1 MIIINKI
8 RDEKLQYDINR
19 KAAKMS
25 AVSLGKIDKYE
36 YLAGEKRLLS
46 DQSRMIKQAKEKQRN
61 TTKEQGK
68 KANRSFRSYKTRR
81 KLRTKVN

>member
-1 MIIINKI
+1 MIIIDKI
-8 RDEKLQYDINR
+8 RAEKLQYDINR

-25 AVSLGKIDKYE
+25 AISLGKFDKYE

-46 DQSRMIKQAKEKQRN
+46 DQSRMIKQEKEKQRN

-68 KANRSFRSYKTRR
+68 KQIEVLEVIKPEEN
-81 KLRTKVN
+81 

>member
-1 MIIINKI
+1 MIIIDKI
-8 RDEKLQYDINR
+8 RAEKLQYDINR

-25 AVSLGKIDKYE
+25 AISLGKFDKYE

-68 KANRSFRSYKTRR
+68 KQIEVLEVIKPEEN
-81 KLRTKVN
+81 

>member
-25 AVSLGKIDKYE
+25 AVSLGKIYKYE

-68 KANRSFRSYKTRR
+68 KQIEVLEVIKPEEN
-81 KLRTKVN
+81 

>member
-1 MIIINKI
+1 
-8 RDEKLQYDINR
+8 
-19 KAAKMS
+19 MS

-46 DQSRMIKQAKEKQRN
+46 DQSRMIKQEKEKQRN

-68 KANRSFRSYKTRR
+68 KQIEVLEVIKPEEN
-81 KLRTKVN
+81 

>member
-1 MIIINKI
+1 MIIIDKI

-68 KANRSFRSYKTRR
+68 KQIEVLEVIKPEEN
-81 KLRTKVN
+81 